1 MSPDSESSG
10 RREVA
15 LVTGSAGGLGR
26 ACCAALAATG
36 AHVVA
41 ADLDGTAAEDLAA
54 ELRAEGAGASGL
66 GLDVRDPRA
75 VDTAVAG
82 IVSEHGSI
90 DVLVNLAGA
99 LRNQVLAKIDDDD
112 FELVLATHLKG
123 TLHTMR
129 AAIATM
135 RANGYGRIV
144 NMSSVAARGSVAGS
158 AYGAAKGGIE
168 GLTRSAA
175 MEVARDGVTINC
187 VAPGLV
193 NAGMFLT
200 VDKGYQAEVT
210 ERIPMRRLGEAD
222 EIASCV
228 TFLTSRAASY
238 VTGQTL
244 VVCGGLSLGF

>member
-1 MSPDSESSG
+1 MTDG
-10 RREVA
+10 TDRRGGVA
-15 LVTGSAGGLGR
+15 LVTGSGGGLGR
-26 ACCAALAATG
+26 ACCAALAAKG
-36 AHVVA
+36 AHVIAVDLDDVA
-41 ADLDGTAAEDLAA
+41 AEKVAA
-54 ELRAEGAGASGL
+54 ELRDAGSGASGL
-66 GLDVRDPRA
+66 GLDVRDPHA
-75 VDTAVAG
+75 VDAAVAA
-82 IVSEHGSI
+82 VVEEHGSL
-90 DVLVNLAGA
+90 DVVVNLAGA
-99 LRNQVLAKIDDDD
+99 LRNQVLAKIEDED

-129 AAIATM
+129 AATPAM

-144 NMSSVAARGSVAGS
+144 NMSSVAARGSIAGG

-175 MEVARDGVTINC
+175 MEVARHGITINC

-193 NAGMFLT
+193 NAGMFLS

-210 ERIPMRRLGEAD
+210 ARIPMARLGEAD

-228 TFLTSRAASY
+228 TFLASPAASY

>member
-1 MSPDSESSG
+1 MSFARESD
-10 RREVA
+10 VA
-15 LVTGSAGGLGR
+15 LVTGSGGGLGR
-26 ACCAALAATG
+26 ACCAALAAAG

-41 ADLDGTAAEDLAA
+41 VDLDAAAAEGVAA
-54 ELRAEGAGASGL
+54 ELRGEGGSAEGL
-66 GLDVRDPRA
+66 GLDVRDPGA
-75 VDTAVAG
+75 VDAAVAE
-82 IVSEHGSI
+82 VAERHGSL
-90 DVLVNLAGA
+90 DVVVNLAGA
-99 LRNQVLAKIDDDD
+99 LRNQLLAKIDDDD

-129 AAIATM
+129 AALAPM

-144 NMSSVAARGSVAGS
+144 NTSSVAARGSVAGS

-175 MEVARDGVTINC
+175 MEVAQYGVTVNC
-187 VAPGLV
+187 IAPGLV

-200 VDKGYQAEVT
+200 VDEGYQAEVT
-210 ERIPMRRLGEAD
+210 ERIPMRRLGAAE
-222 EIASCV
+222 EVASCV
-228 TFLTSRAASY
+228 TFLASPAASY